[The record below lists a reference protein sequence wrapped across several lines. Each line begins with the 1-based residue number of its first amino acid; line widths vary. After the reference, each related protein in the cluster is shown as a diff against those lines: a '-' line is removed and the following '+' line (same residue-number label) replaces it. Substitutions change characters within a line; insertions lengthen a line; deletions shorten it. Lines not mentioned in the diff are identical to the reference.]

1 MSTKTPTVPL
11 ADKSSLLIAL
21 IADVLVQCASYQMS
35 EEFAAFLRDDAELL
49 AALQRLA
56 FLVVSKEGIRDE

>member
-1 MSTKTPTVPL
+1 MSTKTPTVPV

-21 IADVLVQCASYQMS
+21 VADVLAQCACYQMS

-49 AALQRLA
+49 AALQRLV
-56 FLVVSKEGIRDE
+56 FLVLSKEGNT